1 MKPRRII
8 LIRHGQSEGNAD
20 QMAYSRTQD
29 YKLNLTETGRE
40 EAKNA
45 GRKIS
50 ELIGEE
56 GLYVYVSPYF
66 RTRQTYDEISKS
78 VSQNVTQTTEDP
90 RLREQDWGHLRHPD
104 DSKLIENERDEYGT
118 FYYRI
123 PSGESGADVYDR
135 VSTFFETIHRDFSKE
150 DFPENVLIVT
160 HGLTLRLFLMR
171 WLHWSVEMFERAA
184 SPANC
189 QIVIMEKQE
198 DDRFQLVSELKRK

>member
-8 LIRHGQSEGNAD
+8 LVRHGQSEGNAD

-40 EAKNA
+40 EARNA
-45 GRKIS
+45 GIKIS
-50 ELIGEE
+50 NVIGEE
-56 GLYVYVSPYF
+56 GLYVYISPYF

-78 VSQNVTQTTEDP
+78 VSHNVTQTTEDP
-90 RLREQDWGHLRHPD
+90 RLREQDWGHLRHPYE
-104 DSKLIENERDEYGT
+104 SKLIENERDEYGT

-135 VSTFFETIHRDFSKE
+135 VSTFFETIHRDFSKP

-171 WLHWSVEMFERAA
+171 WLHWSVEMFESAA

-198 DDRFQLVSELKRK
+198 DERFHLVSELKRK

>member
-1 MKPRRII
+1 
-8 LIRHGQSEGNAD
+8 
-20 QMAYSRTQD
+20 MALL
-29 YKLNLTETGRE
+29 K

-50 ELIGEE
+50 NLIGKE

-135 VSTFFETIHRDFSKE
+135 VSTFFETIHRDFSKP

-171 WLHWSVEMFERAA
+171 WLHWSVEMFESAA

-198 DDRFQLVSELKRK
+198 DDRFHLVSELKRK

>member
-8 LIRHGQSEGNAD
+8 LVRHGQSEGNAD

-40 EAKNA
+40 EARNA
-45 GRKIS
+45 GIKIS
-50 ELIGEE
+50 NLIGEE
-56 GLYVYVSPYF
+56 GLYVYISPYF
-66 RTRQTYDEISKS
+66 RTRQTYDEIGKS
-78 VSQNVTQTTEDP
+78 VSRNVTQTTEDP

-135 VSTFFETIHRDFSKE
+135 VSTFFETIHRDFSKP

-171 WLHWSVEMFERAA
+171 WLHWSVEMFESAA

-198 DDRFQLVSELKRK
+198 DERFHLVSELKRK

>member
-8 LIRHGQSEGNAD
+8 LVRHGQSEGNAD

-40 EAKNA
+40 EARNA
-45 GRKIS
+45 GIKIS
-50 ELIGEE
+50 NLIGEE
-56 GLYVYVSPYF
+56 GLYAYISPYF

-78 VSQNVTQTTEDP
+78 VAHNVTQTTEDP

-135 VSTFFETIHRDFSKE
+135 VSTFFETIHRDFSKP

-171 WLHWSVEMFERAA
+171 WLHWSVEMFESAA

-198 DDRFQLVSELKRK
+198 DERFHLVSELKRK

>member
-8 LIRHGQSEGNAD
+8 LVRHGQSEGNAD

-40 EAKNA
+40 EARNA
-45 GRKIS
+45 GIEIS
-50 ELIGEE
+50 SLIREE
-56 GLYVYVSPYF
+56 GLYVYISPYF

-78 VSQNVTQTTEDP
+78 VAHNVTQTTEDP

-135 VSTFFETIHRDFSKE
+135 VSTFFETIHRDFSKP

-171 WLHWSVEMFERAA
+171 WLHWSVEMFESAA

-198 DDRFQLVSELKRK
+198 DERFHLVSELKRK

>member
-50 ELIGEE
+50 DLIGEE

-135 VSTFFETIHRDFSKE
+135 VSTFFETIHRDFSKP

-171 WLHWSVEMFERAA
+171 WLHWSVEMFESAA

-198 DDRFQLVSELKRK
+198 DDRFHLVSELKRK

>member
-8 LIRHGQSEGNAD
+8 LVRHGQSEGNAD
-20 QMAYSRTQD
+20 QMAYSRIQD

-40 EAKNA
+40 EARNA
-45 GRKIS
+45 GIKIS
-50 ELIGEE
+50 NLIGEE
-56 GLYVYVSPYF
+56 GLYVYISPYF
-66 RTRQTYDEISKS
+66 RTRQTYGEISKA

-135 VSTFFETIHRDFSKE
+135 VSTFFETIHRDFSKP

-171 WLHWSVEMFERAA
+171 WLHWSVEMFESAA

-198 DDRFQLVSELKRK
+198 DDRFHLVSELKRK

>member
-8 LIRHGQSEGNAD
+8 LVRHGQSEGNAD
-20 QMAYSRTQD
+20 QMEYSRTQD

-50 ELIGEE
+50 SLIGGD
-56 GLYVYVSPYF
+56 GLHVYVSPYF

-171 WLHWSVEMFERAA
+171 WLHWSVEMFESAA
-184 SPANC
+184 SPSNC